1 MAREDDIIE
10 YCSECGRGLMWGEA
24 FQKDGLEFCIV
35 CKNIVGARMP

>member
-10 YCSECGRGLMWGEA
+10 YCSECGRGLMCGEA
-24 FQKDGLEFCIV
+24 YQMGGLEFCII